1 MWTRS
6 FVTRTDDGKGTK
18 RIGLE
23 LDTRGFF
30 LRNVRLGV
38 ARRMTSCLLVM
49 LIEFQYLK
57 VWNIT
62 KRYLY
67 TGCFVYRVFCIQSVL
82 YTECLTCIHRWFP
95 FYLLWSAS
103 LCSRKVP
110 PSPSH
115 VLHLG
120 KYACPYTHTPHT
132 HTRTCVPTYILRIRL
147 KKMLITPPPR
157 QLPAL
162 ISDCSVL

>member
-1 MWTRS
+1 MREESDNLFENYLKTRSGMWTRS

-57 VWNIT
+57 VWNTT
-62 KRYLY
+62 KRCLY
-67 TGCFVYRVFCIQSVL
+67 TGCFVYRVFDLHTSLISLLLTLKCFSLLPEGAPLTKSRVTPWQVRLSV
-82 YTECLTCIHRWFP
+82 
-95 FYLLWSAS
+95 
-103 LCSRKVP
+103 
-110 PSPSH
+110 
-115 VLHLG
+115 
-120 KYACPYTHTPHT
+120 HT
-132 HTRTCVPTYILRIRL
+132 HTTHTHAYMRTYIH
-147 KKMLITPPPR
+147 TTY
-157 QLPAL
+157 
-162 ISDCSVL
+162 